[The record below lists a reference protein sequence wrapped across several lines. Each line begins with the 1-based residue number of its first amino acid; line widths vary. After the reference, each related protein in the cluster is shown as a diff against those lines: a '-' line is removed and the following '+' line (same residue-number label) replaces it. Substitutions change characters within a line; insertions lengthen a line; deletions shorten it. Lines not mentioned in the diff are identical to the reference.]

1 MGDSSGVTAGLAR
14 PLARAI
20 ALAAALA
27 FGLASPAGAS
37 GAAPVPASA
46 CFSYGYAC
54 TIDGYN
60 AVTMND
66 NWAAKYYGPGALGG
80 IGHPPHNCTLF
91 AAWMLAREGV
101 PDPGRTWGNAWQWG
115 YTLSAEVSAVPTVGS
130 IAWYGPG
137 RLANASGHVAY
148 VARVNA
154 RAGLVFLVSDNY
166 GGGWAGSTSSG
177 WTSVST
183 PSGYIHFRSLTPARH
198 RPRPSPP
205 TTVPATTLTA
215 PEGPPV
221 VGPYSR

>member
-1 MGDSSGVTAGLAR
+1 MSERGVSVGLAR
-14 PLARAI
+14 PLARALLV
-20 ALAAALA
+20 AGALA
-27 FGLASPAGAS
+27 FGLPSPAGAS
-37 GAAPVPASA
+37 GAAPVPAST
-46 CFSYGYAC
+46 CFSHAYAC

-80 IGHPPHNCTLF
+80 IGDPPHNCTLF
-91 AAWMLAREGV
+91 AAWMLARDGV

-115 YTLSAEVSAVPTVGS
+115 YTLSPDVSAVATVGS

-148 VARVNA
+148 VARVNQ

-177 WTSVST
+177 WTPISA
-183 PSGYIHFRSLTPARH
+183 PSGYIHVRSPALARH
-198 RPRPSPP
+198 HPRPTTP
-205 TTVPATTLTA
+205 TTVPATTPSA
-215 PEGPPV
+215 PEGPAV
-221 VGPYSR
+221 VGPSSR